1 MTIRFWIGVS
11 LSLLSA
17 LAGAQYKYI
26 GPDGKVV
33 YSDTPPPANVKGV
46 QKKDIG
52 SAAGPA
58 AAGASNLPYELGLAA
73 KNFPVTLYT
82 TPGCEGCDQGRAFL
96 SKRGIPFAEKTI
108 TTNDDLQAVKKIA
121 GSSGLPVMTIGNAK
135 LLGFEPS
142 GWGTSLDTAGYPPN
156 SLLPPS
162 YKAPPPTALA
172 PRKPEVP
179 PPAQPSQSPVEAQA
193 TAAAAAAPSVPAEQQ
208 SQRPGWFKGF

>member
-1 MTIRFWIGVS
+1 MKARFWIGVS

-17 LAGAQYKYI
+17 LAGAQYKYV

-52 SAAGPA
+52 GAAVPA
-58 AAGASNLPYELGLAA
+58 AAGASNLPYELNLAA

-96 SKRGIPFAEKTI
+96 SKRGIPFVEKTI

-121 GSSGLPVMTIGNAK
+121 GSSGLPVMTIGNSK

-142 GWGTSLDTAGYPPN
+142 GWGTSLDTAGYPAN
-156 SLLPPS
+156 SLLPAS
-162 YKAPPPTALA
+162 YKASPPTALA
-172 PRKPEVP
+172 PKKPETP
-179 PPAQPSQSPVEAQA
+179 PPAPPVQSPVESQA
-193 TAAAAAAPSVPAEQQ
+193 TAAAPPTVPAEQQ

>member
-17 LAGAQYKYI
+17 FAGAQYKYI

-46 QKKDIG
+46 QKKNIG
-52 SAAGPA
+52 AAAAPA
-58 AAGASNLPYELGLAA
+58 AAGTSNLPYELGLAA

-108 TTNDDLQAVKKIA
+108 TTNDDLEAVKKIA

-142 GWGTSLDTAGYPPN
+142 GWGTSLDTAGYPAN

-179 PPAQPSQSPVEAQA
+179 PPAQPSQSPVESQA
-193 TAAAAAAPSVPAEQQ
+193 TAAAPSSVPAEQQ